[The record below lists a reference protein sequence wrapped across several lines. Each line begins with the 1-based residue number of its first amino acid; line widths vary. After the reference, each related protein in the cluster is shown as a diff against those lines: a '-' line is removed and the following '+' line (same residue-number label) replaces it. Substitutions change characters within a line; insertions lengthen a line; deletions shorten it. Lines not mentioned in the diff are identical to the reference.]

1 MIGWSP
7 LTWLRL
13 LLITVVFPSLQTLE
27 QEGWK
32 RSPDDYISF
41 VGLLTDPRY
50 CGISYQEKEEVC
62 VLLRQLVLH
71 IQRGRNC

>member
-1 MIGWSP
+1 MPFLPGGLHIAYS
-7 LTWLRL
+7 
-13 LLITVVFPSLQTLE
+13 LIKE

-50 CGISYQEKEEVC
+50 CGIYMTWYPFK
-62 VLLRQLVLH
+62 
-71 IQRGRNC
+71 